1 MGKTYIL
8 VSSQHKNWIIDFL
21 AQDIALHHGF
31 TVIYVPTRKS
41 HIRSL
46 LWKKLPKS
54 DRVILMHQSLYTFL
68 VGKKINLRTSII
80 DVFYTHDQEE
90 EIIESK
96 NYKIR
101 KIFCMSRNQA
111 NQLSELFVS
120 TQIDVAIGGPNES
133 QFQWTDIQ
141 RDKKVILVS
150 DFKPR
155 KNPTLIKSVIEECT
169 DWTFILHG
177 RGWQEFIISN
187 GLNKRANFQYFEF
200 NFENSHNLYL
210 KAPIFMSLS
219 SLEGGPLPV
228 IEALMS
234 GCSVVA
240 TNTGFAQDLA
250 EIFPNVY
257 VIPTTSTVLQI
268 IETLERARTAPR
280 AEANSLKVISQSNF
294 LGKFHD

>member
-8 VSSQHKNWIIDFL
+8 VASQHKNWIIDFL
-21 AQDIALHHGF
+21 AQDIASRHGF
-31 TVIYVPTRKS
+31 RIIYIPTRKS
-41 HIRSL
+41 HIRSM
-46 LWKKLPKS
+46 LWKKLPQS

-68 VGKKINLRTSII
+68 VEKKVNLGSSII

-96 NYKIR
+96 SHKIR
-101 KIFCMSRNQA
+101 KIFCMSKNQA
-111 NQLSELFVS
+111 NQLSDTFAS
-120 TQIDVAIGGPNES
+120 AQIEVVIGGPNES
-133 QFQWTDIQ
+133 QFKWKDIQ
-141 RDKKVILVS
+141 RDKRVILVS

-155 KNPTLIKSVIEECT
+155 KNPALIKAVIEESA
-169 DWTFILHG
+169 DWNFILHG
-177 RGWQEFIISN
+177 RGWQEFIDSN
-187 GLNKRANFQYFEF
+187 GLNKRENFQYFEF
-200 NFENSHNLYL
+200 DFKNSHSLYL

-219 SLEGGPLPV
+219 TLEGGPLPA

-250 EIFPNVY
+250 EIFSNVF
-257 VIPTTSTVLQI
+257 VIPTNCTVLQI
-268 IETLERARTAPR
+268 VETLEKARRAPR
-280 AEANSLKVISQSNF
+280 ADAMSLGVISQSNF

>member
-1 MGKTYIL
+1 MRKTYIL
-8 VSSQHKNWIIDFL
+8 VSSQHKNWIIDYL

-31 TVIYVPTRKS
+31 KVIYVPTRKS
-41 HIRSL
+41 HIRNFY
-46 LWKKLPKS
+46 WKKLPES

-68 VGKKINLRTSII
+68 VEKKINLRTSMI
-80 DVFYTHDQEE
+80 DIFYTHDQEE
-90 EIIESK
+90 QIIENR

-111 NQLSELFVS
+111 NQLSERFAS
-120 TQIDVAIGGPNES
+120 TRIEVAIGGPNES
-133 QFQWTDIQ
+133 QFEWTDIQ
-141 RDKKVILVS
+141 RDRKVILVS

-155 KNPTLIKSVIEECT
+155 KNPTLIKAVIKEST

-177 RGWQEFIISN
+177 RGWQEFIVAS
-187 GLNKRANFQYFEF
+187 GLNKCENFQYFEF
-200 NFENSHNLYL
+200 NFENSHSHYL

-250 EIFPNVY
+250 EIFSNVY
-257 VIPTTSTVLQI
+257 VIPTTSTVPQI
-268 IETLERARTAPR
+268 IETLERARMAPR
-280 AEANSLKVISQSNF
+280 ADSKSLKVISQSNF